1 MTSTQTTQVP
11 ILGNSPKQGKPDAS
25 ALHHIE
31 AHGELPPEALSPA
44 PSYWPIFLALALGL
58 LPASALAFIWG
69 GAAWR
74 PLAWTLLVAGFAVVG
89 VPLMGWC
96 HAVIHDKWHGHFIPE
111 AQFADLA
118 TGTLLFFISEIAI
131 FGSIFAYYFTYRF
144 IVAEGWPLAGTPDIK
159 HHLALPA
166 LATLVLMIS
175 SVTAEFGHKALIS
188 GRRGLSKSWFLLTLG
203 LGVLFLGMQGYE
215 WGFMINFDGFTVS
228 TNTFGTIFYILTGF
242 HALHVMVG
250 IVMLLLVYA
259 RLEMG
264 HYTNRRHFSVNAASW
279 YWHLVDVVWIFLF
292 FTVYL
297 I

>member
-1 MTSTQTTQVP
+1 MTIDTAHAPVIGDVP
-11 ILGNSPKQGKPDAS
+11 KNEKLTPSE
-25 ALHHIE
+25 LHHVE
-31 AHGELPPEALSPA
+31 AHHDVPPEAHSPA
-44 PSYWPIFLALALGL
+44 PSYWPIFLALAMGL
-58 LPASALAFIWG
+58 LPGSAVLFLWGGPGTQMIAWAMLIGGLALA
-69 GAAWR
+69 
-74 PLAWTLLVAGFAVVG
+74 G

-96 HAVIHDKWHGHFIPE
+96 HAVIRDKWHGHFIQE

-118 TGTLLFFISEIAI
+118 TGTLLFFISELAI
-131 FGSIFAYYFTYRF
+131 FGSIFAYYFTYRLQ
-144 IVAEGWPLAGTPDIK
+144 VAKEWPLPGTPDIK

-166 LATLVLMIS
+166 IATLILMTS
-175 SVTAEFGHKALIS
+175 SITAEFAHKSLIR

-203 LGVLFLGMQGYE
+203 LGVVFLGMQGYE
-215 WGFMINFDGFTVS
+215 WGWMINFDGFTVS

-242 HALHVMVG
+242 HAMHVMVG

-264 HYTNRRHFSVNAASW
+264 HYSKKRHFSINAASW
-279 YWHLVDVVWIFLF
+279 YWHLVDVVWVFLF